1 MKCVA
6 FVVILAALSSAKGR
20 VLQDTPTFETVSY
33 DGTYTTEHLGV
44 KHTLAKFPY
53 FDSGSECTAH
63 INVYGLFLDSP
74 FTYGDIQLQILYAT
88 PQAQDA
94 LKNVL
99 CDLMRTGEYI
109 NLFSWEFLSSSR
121 MNIYDDSNGKII
133 LSGSAISLV
142 GLGAGHVRF
151 EGCSC

>member
-33 DGTYTTEHLGV
+33 DGTYSTGMIDS
-44 KHTLAKFPY
+44 LAKFPY
-53 FDSGSECTAH
+53 FDSGSECTAY
-63 INVYGLFLDSP
+63 IRVLGSP
-74 FTYGDIQLQILYAT
+74 YAKGNIQLQILYAT

-99 CDLMRTGEYI
+99 CDLMRTGEDISLSALEESDSNEGIIYDGGSDGKILIDSNDSEI
-109 NLFSWEFLSSSR
+109 NLR
-121 MNIYDDSNGKII
+121 NGHFYF
-133 LSGSAISLV
+133 A
-142 GLGAGHVRF
+142 
-151 EGCSC
+151 GCSC